1 MAAQAGDCK
10 RRVEFHPAGSRV
22 KESLAG
28 RGTAGYESV
37 MQSQLVLTLI
47 GKDRPGLV
55 DALASVVADH
65 GGNWLDSRM
74 CHLGGEF
81 AGILRI
87 EAPTDRLRE
96 LTSALEKLDALGL
109 RIVVRPDHA
118 SADAAK
124 SSATIEVVGQDRPGI
139 VKEISRALAAHGV
152 NVEELHT
159 ERSSAPMSGEMLFQ
173 ATIEVLVPAGCD
185 TEALRKG
192 LEKIAADLMVE
203 IHFQTPA

>member
-1 MAAQAGDCK
+1 
-10 RRVEFHPAGSRV
+10 
-22 KESLAG
+22 
-28 RGTAGYESV
+28 

-81 AGILRI
+81 AGILRV
-87 EAPTDRLRE
+87 EVPADRERE
-96 LTSALEKLDALGL
+96 MTASLAKLDAAGL
-109 RIVVRPDHA
+109 QIVVRPDRPTA
-118 SADAAK
+118 MAAK
-124 SSATIEVVGQDRPGI
+124 SSASIEIVGQDRPGI
-139 VKEISRALAAHGV
+139 VKQISKALAAHGV

-173 ATIEVLVPAGCD
+173 ATIEVLVPANCE
-185 TEALRKG
+185 TAKLRQE

-203 IHFQTPA
+203 FHFRAAT

>member
-1 MAAQAGDCK
+1 
-10 RRVEFHPAGSRV
+10 
-22 KESLAG
+22 
-28 RGTAGYESV
+28 

-87 EAPTDRLRE
+87 ELPADRETD
-96 LTSALEKLDALGL
+96 LTDALAKLDAQGL
-109 RIVVRPDHA
+109 QVVVRNDRAEAAA
-118 SADAAK
+118 SQAG
-124 SSATIEVVGQDRPGI
+124 ATIEIVGQDRPGI
-139 VKEISRALAAHGV
+139 VKQISKALAQHQV

-159 ERSSAPMSGEMLFQ
+159 ERTSAPMSGEMLFQ
-173 ATIEVLVPAGCD
+173 AAIEVTAPVGCD
-185 TEALRKG
+185 MGALRQS

-203 IHFQTPA
+203 IKFKEPG

>member
-1 MAAQAGDCK
+1 MFC
-10 RRVEFHPAGSRV
+10 RE
-22 KESLAG
+22 ESLDHEHG
-28 RGTAGYESV
+28 PGYECAV
-37 MQSQLVLTLI
+37 QSQLVLTLI

-87 EAPTDRLRE
+87 ELPAERE
-96 LTSALEKLDALGL
+96 ADLTTALANLGSRGL
-109 RIVVRPDHA
+109 QVVVRNDGA
-118 SADAAK
+118 ESATPPAG
-124 SSATIEVVGQDRPGI
+124 ATIEIVGQDRPGI
-139 VKEISRALAAHGV
+139 VKQISKALAQHQV

-159 ERSSAPMSGEMLFQ
+159 ERTSAPMSGEMLFQ
-173 ATIEVLVPAGCD
+173 ATIEVTAPVGCD
-185 TEALRKG
+185 VGALRQS

-203 IHFQTPA
+203 IRFKDPS

>member
-1 MAAQAGDCK
+1 
-10 RRVEFHPAGSRV
+10 
-22 KESLAG
+22 
-28 RGTAGYESV
+28 

-81 AGILRI
+81 AGILRV
-87 EAPTDRLRE
+87 ELPADRESDLAAA
-96 LTSALEKLDALGL
+96 LTKLDAQGL
-109 RIVVRPDHA
+109 QVVVRTDHDEA
-118 SADAAK
+118 PATHSG
-124 SSATIEVVGQDRPGI
+124 ATIEIVGQDRPGI
-139 VKEISRALAAHGV
+139 VKQISKALAQHQV

-173 ATIEVLVPAGCD
+173 ATIEVLAPANCD
-185 TEALRKG
+185 MAALRQS

-203 IHFQTPA
+203 IRFK